1 MPNRQAKWQAWGGSV
16 AVNLKQL
23 SEMLGLSQT
32 TVSRALNGYPEV
44 NRETRERVLKAVRDT
59 GYRPNK
65 AAQRLA
71 TGKAGSIGLVMPT
84 APAHPSDVHF
94 GEFLTGLGEEAL
106 RHDFHFVIM
115 PADPDDEVGA
125 LRRLAVS
132 GNVDALFVAYMRGN
146 DPRLDMLKSLSI
158 PFVVHG
164 RSLGSE
170 PDYPYLDI
178 DNEAA
183 FYEAAKLLLQLGHR
197 RFALINGPAHLDFAI
212 RRQRGVEAALGE
224 QGLTLSEATVSN
236 TAMTDE
242 QGLVAME
249 RFLQLP
255 ERPTA
260 ILCSSTVLALGAVRA
275 IGQAGLKLGEDV
287 SLIAHDDVLPLLRP
301 ENFSVPLTTTR
312 SPLRAAGVR
321 IAERLIGGIQ
331 QTGTFPEQELWK
343 AELIVRSST
352 GPAPR

>member
-1 MPNRQAKWQAWGGSV
+1 
-16 AVNLKQL
+16 VNLKQL

-44 NRETRERVLKAVRDT
+44 NAATRERVLQAVRET

-84 APAHPSDVHF
+84 AQGLPSDVHF
-94 GEFLTGLGEEAL
+94 GEFLAGLGEEAV

-115 PADPDDEVGA
+115 PADPDDEIGA
-125 LRRLAVS
+125 LRRLAIS
-132 GNVDALFVAYMRGN
+132 GNVDALFIAYMRAN
-146 DPRLDMLKSLSI
+146 DPRLTMLQSLSI

-164 RSLGSE
+164 RSFGAE

-183 FYEAAKLLLQLGHR
+183 FCDATRLLLQLGHR
-197 RFALINGPAHLDFAI
+197 RFALMNGPAHLDFAI
-212 RRQRGVEAALGE
+212 RRKNGVVAALAE
-224 QGLTLSEATVSN
+224 RGLTLGESRTSH
-236 TAMTDE
+236 TPMTE
-242 QGLVAME
+242 EEGQLAME
-249 RFLQLP
+249 RLLQLP
-255 ERPTA
+255 DRPTA
-260 ILCSSTVLALGAVRA
+260 ILCSSTVLALGAIRA
-275 IGQAGLKLGEDV
+275 LNQAGLRLGEDV
-287 SLIAHDDVLPLLRP
+287 SLIAHDDVLPMLKP

-321 IAERLIGGIQ
+321 IAQRLIGTVKQSGA
-331 QTGTFPEQELWK
+331 FPEQELWK
-343 AELIVRSST
+343 TELIVRAST
-352 GPAPR
+352 GAAPR

>member
-1 MPNRQAKWQAWGGSV
+1 
-16 AVNLKQL
+16 VNLKQL
-23 SEMLGLSQT
+23 SKMLGLSQT

-44 NRETRERVLKAVRDT
+44 SRETRERVLGAARDT

-84 APAHPSDVHF
+84 APGHPSDVHF

-115 PADPDDEVGA
+115 PADPEDEVAA

-132 GNVDALFVAYMRGN
+132 GNVDALFVAYMRAH
-146 DPRLDMLKSLSI
+146 DPRVAMLKSLSV

-164 RSLGSE
+164 RSFGSE
-170 PDYPYLDI
+170 PDYPFLDI
-178 DNEAA
+178 DNEGA
-183 FYEAAKLLLQLGHR
+183 FYDATRLLLQLGHR
-197 RFALINGPAHLDFAI
+197 RFAVMNGPAHLDFAM
-212 RRQRGVEAALGE
+212 RRHDGVVSALAERGLRLERAC
-224 QGLTLSEATVSN
+224 TST

-242 QGLVAME
+242 QGLIAME

-255 ERPTA
+255 DRPTA
-260 ILCSSTVLALGAVRA
+260 ILCSSTVLALGAIRA
-275 IGQAGLKLGEDV
+275 VNQAGLKLGEDI
-287 SLIAHDDVLPLLRP
+287 SLIAHDDVLPLLKP

-312 SPLRAAGVR
+312 SSLRAAGVR
-321 IAERLIGGIQ
+321 IAERLIGGIKNL
-331 QTGTFPEQELWK
+331 GPFPDQELWK
-343 AELIVRSST
+343 TELIVRAST
-352 GPAPR
+352 GAAPPS

>member
-1 MPNRQAKWQAWGGSV
+1 M
-16 AVNLKQL
+16 NLKQL
-23 SEMLGLSQT
+23 SELLGLSQT

-44 NRETRERVLKAVRDT
+44 NEATRERVLRAVKET

-84 APAHPSDVHF
+84 APGHQSDVHF
-94 GEFLTGLGEEAL
+94 GEFLTGLGEEAV

-115 PADPDDEVGA
+115 PADPDDEVAA
-125 LRRLAVS
+125 LRRLAIS
-132 GNVDALFVAYMRGN
+132 GNVDALFVAYMRGH
-146 DPRLDMLKSLSI
+146 DPRLAMLKSLSM

-164 RSLGSE
+164 RSFGTE

-183 FYEAAKLLLQLGHR
+183 FNDATRLLLQLGHT
-197 RFALINGPAHLDFAI
+197 RFALMNGPAHLDFAI
-212 RRQRGVEAALGE
+212 RRRNGVVAALSE
-224 QGLTLSEATVSN
+224 RGLELAEDCTTHSVMS
-236 TAMTDE
+236 DE
-242 QGLVAME
+242 EGLIAME

-260 ILCSSTVLALGAVRA
+260 ILCSSTVLALGAIRA
-275 IGQAGLKLGEDV
+275 VNQAGLKLGEDI
-287 SLIAHDDVLPLLRP
+287 SLIAHDDVLPLLKP

-312 SPLRAAGVR
+312 SSLRAAGVR
-321 IAERLIGGIQ
+321 IAQRLIGTVKQAGP
-331 QTGTFPEQELWK
+331 FPEHELWK
-343 AELIVRSST
+343 TELIVRAST
-352 GPAPR
+352 GPAPQD